1 MTTTAQEII
10 EKPVTGL
17 EGRTLRTEF
26 ERPRTGR
33 QRTKKEVRLI
43 LDGSG
48 SMKELVAPGSGLT
61 KAQLT
66 EQVLPLL
73 VRAIAKYD
81 SKAAGEQSGGSDA
94 KGGVLTFVVSWEG
107 DYENFD
113 VEEAEFDDPRFLGDI
128 NESNGAEKIQRYH
141 AIVDEKG
148 QTFVTPALAAAKL
161 AYDTEIG
168 DDPDTAIVD
177 VFWTDG
183 KASDPKQVEDWLDAN
198 AGPGHVIVTVIVGSD
213 DGAEHAKSHY
223 DKIAADN
230 RYLTVIW
237 LKGVEDASEA
247 VEDVQLAA
255 GLVE

>member
-1 MTTTAQEII
+1 MTETAQQVI

-17 EGRTLRTEF
+17 PGRTPRDAF
-26 ERPRTGR
+26 EKPRTGR
-33 QRTKKEVRLI
+33 QRTKKEIRLI

-48 SMKELVAPGSGLT
+48 SFAELVAPDLNLT

-73 VRAIAKYD
+73 VKAIAGYD
-81 SKAAGEQSGGSDA
+81 SKAKAEQAGGSAA

-113 VEEAEFDDPRFLGDI
+113 VEKAEFDDPRFLGDI
-128 NESNGAEKIQRYH
+128 NEANAPEKIRRYH
-141 AIVDEKG
+141 EIVA
-148 QTFVTPALAAAKL
+148 QRAMTYVTPALSAAKL

-183 KASDPKQVEDWLDAN
+183 KASDPKEVENWLDEN
-198 AGPGHVIVTVIVGSD
+198 AGPGHVIVVVLVGYD
-213 DGAEHAKSHY
+213 AGAEHAYAHY
-223 DKIAADN
+223 QKIAADN
-230 RYLTVIW
+230 RYLTIVW
-237 LKGVEDASEA
+237 LKGVTGVQEIVD
-247 VEDVQLAA
+247 DVQLAA
-255 GLVE
+255 GLIE